1 MGDIQ
6 MGDSLTA
13 ENIFASL
20 SPKQRKALE
29 IMFHISDKE
38 STKLAATGADK
49 LQKWPEWNGE
59 PSSFLLYFYYLKGK
73 IEADRNKIGNNTAIC
88 NQIIGTISED
98 KQQ

>member
-1 MGDIQ
+1 

-29 IMFHISDKE
+29 IIFHTLDKE
-38 STKLAATGADK
+38 SIKLATTGANK

-59 PSSFLLYFYYLKGK
+59 PLSFLLYFHRLKGK
-73 IEADRNKIGNNTAIC
+73 IEANRNKMGNNTAIC
-88 NQIIGTISED
+88 NQIISTIPKD